1 MKKEILGFFPAL
13 LQYKCSINACQC
25 EYPCTANAMPTIPSR
40 RNVPG
45 WGWHSNEQ
53 LQSPQSAQCCLLN
66 WAAHPSPR
74 KRGEFPILGSSGMG
88 MEPPAGHCPQARGSS
103 GAAWNG
109 DGMEFYTAAEKWAM
123 KLAWL
128 SYTKKAPEVGVP
140 ERLKN

>member
-1 MKKEILGFFPAL
+1 
-13 LQYKCSINACQC
+13 
-25 EYPCTANAMPTIPSR
+25 
-40 RNVPG
+40 
-45 WGWHSNEQ
+45 
-53 LQSPQSAQCCLLN
+53 
-66 WAAHPSPR
+66 
-74 KRGEFPILGSSGMG
+74 MG

-140 ERLKN
+140 ERLKNYGMDRISIKSSSGIKCA